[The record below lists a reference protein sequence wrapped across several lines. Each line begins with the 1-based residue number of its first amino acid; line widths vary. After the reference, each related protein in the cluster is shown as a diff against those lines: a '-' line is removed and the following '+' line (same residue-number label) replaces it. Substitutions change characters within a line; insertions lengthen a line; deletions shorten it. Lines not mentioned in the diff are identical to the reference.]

1 MKRLPFLALLIGIV
15 AIISSCNKSDTT
27 WDDYADWRNINN
39 SWLAEQGLKKAS
51 DGTPYYDTIRP
62 TYDPGNYVLAHWF
75 NDRSKTAGNL
85 VPYSTSTVSVKY
97 IGKLYNEVAFDSS
110 YRNTDSIFIT
120 KVNAVIAG
128 WTSVLQQM
136 HVGDTIEVVIPYQS
150 AYGAT
155 GSGIIKPYSTLVFG
169 IKLVDIPAY
178 EIKY

>member
-1 MKRLPFLALLIGIV
+1 MKRLPFIALLIGIV
-15 AIISSCNKSDTT
+15 AIISSCNKSDNN
-27 WDDYADWRNINN
+27 WDTYAEWRDINN
-39 SWLAEQGLKKAS
+39 SWLAEQGLKKNP
-51 DGTPYYDTIRP
+51 DGTPYYDTIRAS
-62 TYDPGNYVLAHWF
+62 YDPGNYVLAHWF

-97 IGKLYNEVAFDSS
+97 IGKFYNEVAFDSS
-110 YRNTDSIFIT
+110 YRNTDSVLIT
-120 KVNAVIAG
+120 QVNSLIAG

-155 GSGIIKPYSTLVFG
+155 GSGTIQPYSTLVFG
-169 IKLVDIPAY
+169 MKLVDIPAY